1 MITRQNT
8 ILDFLHGFHR
18 KTRRRTFLEM
28 MDSSVPWEEWL
39 ALIRPYYYADYE
51 GKVGRPPVDL
61 ELILRMYLLQ
71 VWFTLSDEGVEDEI
85 YENASMAWFMG
96 VNVAT
101 DRAPDATTLLHFRH
115 LLEKHGLA
123 ETMFSRLNELLEQKG
138 LMMRG
143 GSIVDATIIA
153 APSST
158 KNKKNERDSE
168 MHQTRKGNQWYF
180 GMKSHIGVDAGSGLV
195 HTVVNTAAN
204 VSDVTRTGELMRD
217 DDEVVY
223 GDSGYTGAEKRPEIA
238 GDEKKSRVTFRVNR
252 RKGTVK
258 AKWDKAIETRKSS
271 VRCKVE
277 HPFLLVKRYF
287 GFCKLVYKGLKK
299 NGSRLFSLFASA
311 NILMCARAGRLGRSH
326 A

>member
-1 MITRQNT
+1 
-8 ILDFLHGFHR
+8 
-18 KTRRRTFLEM
+18 
-28 MDSSVPWEEWL
+28 
-39 ALIRPYYYADYE
+39 
-51 GKVGRPPVDL
+51 
-61 ELILRMYLLQ
+61 
-71 VWFTLSDEGVEDEI
+71 
-85 YENASMAWFMG
+85 
-96 VNVAT
+96 
-101 DRAPDATTLLHFRH
+101 
-115 LLEKHGLA
+115 
-123 ETMFSRLNELLEQKG
+123 MFSRLNELLEQKG
-138 LMMRG
+138 VMMRG

-238 GDEKKSRVTFRVNR
+238 GDAKKSKVTFRVNR

-258 AKWDKAIETRKSS
+258 AKWDKAIETQKSG

-299 NGSRLFSLFASA
+299 NGSRLFALFASA